1 MIFGYL
7 IECNMKN
14 IFIEISYTKHSGETS
29 LRLFP
34 EKLKQCISE
43 SIVESSIQFLSVC
56 QVEGYR
62 NRLKLSCRPLAF
74 TSY

>member
-7 IECNMKN
+7 IECNMKS

-34 EKLKQCISE
+34 EKLK
-43 SIVESSIQFLSVC
+43 LSVF
-56 QVEGYR
+56 Q
-62 NRLKLSCRPLAF
+62 NQ
-74 TSY
+74 

>member
-7 IECNMKN
+7 IECNMKS

-34 EKLKQCISE
+34 EKLKLSA
-43 SIVESSIQFLSVC
+43 FLN
-56 QVEGYR
+56 Q
-62 NRLKLSCRPLAF
+62 
-74 TSY
+74 